1 MKSGIFTVD
10 QVAEMFGFHP
20 KTVRRFIRERK
31 LKARK
36 IGGQWRIM
44 EHDIKGFM
52 GGETVERPETDSIK
66 DVKGSRKGLNR
77 KIQKKVRVSSIV
89 DVFVENKEEALRISS
104 TILAAMKS
112 KDPAYGDAR
121 CDYLFDE
128 HDMKARFILWGTPAF
143 MSTMFSLISII
154 SS

>member
-1 MKSGIFTVD
+1 MKGGIFTVD

-20 KTVRRFIRERK
+20 KTVRRFIREGK
-31 LKARK
+31 LKAHK
-36 IGGQWRIM
+36 VGGQWRIM
-44 EHDIKGFM
+44 EHDIKMFM
-52 GGETVERPETDSIK
+52 GGENIDHPETNSIK
-66 DVKGSRKGLNR
+66 DVKDSRKGPNR
-77 KIQKKVRVSSIV
+77 KIQKKIRVSSIV
-89 DVFVENKEEALRISS
+89 DVFVESKEEALRISS
-104 TILAAMKS
+104 SIFAAMNS

-143 MSTMFSLISII
+143 MSTMLSLISII

>member
-36 IGGQWRIM
+36 VGGQWRIM

-52 GGETVERPETDSIK
+52 EGETVERPETDSIK
-66 DVKGSRKGLNR
+66 DVKGSRKGPDR
-77 KIQKKVRVSSIV
+77 EIQKKVRVSSIV

-143 MSTMFSLISII
+143 MSTMLSLISII